1 MAKDPNIDRKIRES
15 FESAEFK
22 APEGIWQALDQSMS
36 AGESQ
41 MDQKVKDSFEAQ
53 NAAAPESVWEGINR
67 QLTIDKAWKGI
78 DSYLN
83 RQRLYRVLGRVAA
96 ILLLLF
102 SIGWWWSN
110 TGPSKAIVDEPTPMH
125 SEEQIQKS
133 DQPQEML
140 APSELSHSPINGN
153 QEQPANA
160 KEPSFVLSPISGGNG
175 SKGIALHANQQIGA
189 NADAEQVLL
198 TEQSSDDAISQAE
211 LELKDWFDLGLE
223 MPSLVLMERD
233 FEPKPQFRTH
243 PKTRFKAWQM
253 GLRYS
258 WQRDYLSNS
267 LFRESLDPRSLV
279 RSNAVYSS
287 AISAELYYR
296 LNPTWSVNLM
306 WQQSRDWVFHY
317 NTYEEGQYVDRK
329 LELNYRRIG
338 IGLNHHFRF
347 GPQSKWPVLSM
358 GVQPYYGFLNQATE
372 AGINQ
377 TGSYTDAWGMELRIG
392 QEWKSGDLL
401 LYYGLATDFSLNN
414 LYKGTDRIPADFNR
428 TLYRSWGLY
437 IGTRYG
443 F

>member
-36 AGESQ
+36 ADESQ

-53 NAAAPESVWEGINR
+53 NTAAPESVWEGINR

-96 ILLLLF
+96 VLLLLF

-110 TGPSKAIVDEPTPMH
+110 TGASEAIVDEPAPINPK
-125 SEEQIQKS
+125 EQIQNSGHYQEELQQS
-133 DQPQEML
+133 DESPE
-140 APSELSHSPINGN
+140 PINTN
-153 QEQPANA
+153 QEQSFDTE
-160 KEPSFVLSPISGGNG
+160 EPSLFASPNSEGHSLKDIDLNP
-175 SKGIALHANQQIGA
+175 HQQLEA
-189 NADAEQVLL
+189 NADAKPILIAD
-198 TEQSSDDAISQAE
+198 QSLDRELSQAE
-211 LELKDWFDLGLE
+211 LELRDWFDLGLE
-223 MPSLVLMERD
+223 MPSLVLKERD

-243 PKTRFKAWQM
+243 PKTRFKAWQI

-347 GPQSKWPVLSM
+347 GPQSKWPVLSL
-358 GVQPYYGFLNQATE
+358 GVQPYYGFLNKASE

-377 TGSYTDAWGMELRIG
+377 AGSYADAWGMELKIG
-392 QEWKSGDLL
+392 QEWKSGDLV

>member
-36 AGESQ
+36 ADESQ
-41 MDQKVKDSFEAQ
+41 MDQKVKVSFEAQ

-67 QLTIDKAWKGI
+67 QLTIDKAWNGI
-78 DSYLN
+78 NAYLN
-83 RQRLYRVLGRVAA
+83 RQHLYRVLGRVAA
-96 ILLLLF
+96 VLLLLF
-102 SIGWWWSN
+102 SMGWWWTNSRASEPIANEPASN
-110 TGPSKAIVDEPTPMH
+110 YY
-125 SEEQIQKS
+125 EEQIQIPDQQQEELPQS
-133 DQPQEML
+133 DESRL
-140 APSELSHSPINGN
+140 PINTN
-153 QEQPANA
+153 QEQSVETEKASFYATPASAGIGSMGKANNTLQGIEVNA
-160 KEPSFVLSPISGGNG
+160 ETEPILLAAQSRDNEMWD
-175 SKGIALHANQQIGA
+175 AN
-189 NADAEQVLL
+189 
-198 TEQSSDDAISQAE
+198 
-211 LELKDWFDLGLE
+211 LEARDWFDLGLE
-223 MPSLVLMERD
+223 KPSLVLKERD

-243 PKTRFKAWQM
+243 PKARFKAWQV

-267 LFRESLDPRSLV
+267 LYRESLDPRSLV

-347 GPQSKWPVLSM
+347 GPRSKWPVLSL
-358 GVQPYYGFLNQATE
+358 GVQPYYGFLNQASE

-377 TGSYTDAWGMELRIG
+377 TGSYADAWGMELKIG
-392 QEWKSGDLL
+392 QEWKSGDLVL
-401 LYYGLATDFSLNN
+401 FYGLATDFSLNN
-414 LYKGTDRIPADFNR
+414 LYQGTDRIPADFNR